1 MLEYENMKGLLK
13 FLQMKNYPH
22 KHQCDN
28 IDQSMAEIMHDI
40 FKATIMEV
48 MNATNY
54 ISIFCD
60 ETTNVDIQS

>member
-1 MLEYENMKGLLK
+1 
-13 FLQMKNYPH
+13 
-22 KHQCDN
+22 
-28 IDQSMAEIMHDI
+28 MAEIMHDI